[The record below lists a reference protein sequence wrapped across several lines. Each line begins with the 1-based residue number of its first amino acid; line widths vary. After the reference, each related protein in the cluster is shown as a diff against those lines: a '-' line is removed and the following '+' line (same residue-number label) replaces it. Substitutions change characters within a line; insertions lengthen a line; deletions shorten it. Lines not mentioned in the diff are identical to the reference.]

1 MDSFI
6 LGEDIPVM
14 TLTASRFPEGI
25 SEAFSK
31 LHSIVPDHDKRRWFG
46 ISHPDKE
53 GKIIYKA
60 AAEELEFDESKAL
73 GLERFVIRHG
83 AFMSFYIKDC
93 KDNMAAIKT
102 AFDLLTAQE
111 EADPNGYCL
120 EWYIGDD
127 VKCLVP
133 SGPQTYPPPQ
143 SV

>member
-14 TLTASRFPEGI
+14 FVTANSFPDGI
-25 SEAFSK
+25 CEAFDK
-31 LHSIVPDHDKRRWFG
+31 LHSVVPEKEGRRWFG
-46 ISHPDKE
+46 ISHPGKD
-53 GKIIYKA
+53 GKIVYKA
-60 AAEELEFDESKAL
+60 AAEELGFEESKQL
-73 GLERFVIRHG
+73 GLERFIIRHG
-83 AFMSFYIKDC
+83 AFMSFYIKDY

>member
-60 AAEELEFDESKAL
+60 AAEELEFDSWILKACK
-73 GLERFVIRHG
+73 RFR
-83 AFMSFYIKDC
+83 MLK
-93 KDNMAAIKT
+93 
-102 AFDLLTAQE
+102 
-111 EADPNGYCL
+111 
-120 EWYIGDD
+120 
-127 VKCLVP
+127 
-133 SGPQTYPPPQ
+133 
-143 SV
+143 